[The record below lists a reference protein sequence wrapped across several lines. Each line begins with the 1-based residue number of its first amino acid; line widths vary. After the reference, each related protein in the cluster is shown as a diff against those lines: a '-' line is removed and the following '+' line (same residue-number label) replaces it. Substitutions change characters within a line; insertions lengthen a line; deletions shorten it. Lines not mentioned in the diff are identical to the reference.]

1 MSALQLLSIALGGA
15 IGAVL
20 RALVSVWIPA
30 EFPWATF
37 VVNVVGSLIIGF
49 IFGLETTH
57 LTLHPHL
64 RVLLT
69 TGFCGA
75 LTTFST
81 FSYQTLSLFNSGQ
94 TSLALANIAL
104 NVLITLVAVMVGLKM
119 ATTIFA

>member
-1 MSALQLLSIALGGA
+1 MSALQLLAIAAGGA

-20 RALVSVWIPA
+20 RAAVSVWIPA

-57 LTLHPHL
+57 LQLHPHL

-75 LTTFST
+75 LTTFSA
-81 FSYQTLSLFNSGQ
+81 FSYQTLSLFNAGQ
-94 TSLALANIAL
+94 PGLALANITL
-104 NVLITLVAVMVGLKM
+104 NVVITIAAVWVGLKV
-119 ATTIFA
+119 ATAIFA

>member
-1 MSALQLLSIALGGA
+1 MNALQLLAIAAGGA

-20 RALVSVWIPA
+20 RALMSVWIPT

-49 IFGLETTH
+49 IFGLEATH

-64 RVLLT
+64 RVFLT
-69 TGFCGA
+69 AGFCGA

-81 FSYQTLSLFNSGQ
+81 FSYQTLSLFNTGQ
-94 TSLALANIAL
+94 TSLALVNIAL
-104 NVLITLVAVMVGLKM
+104 NVVITLVAVWGGLKL
-119 ATTIFA
+119 ATAIFA